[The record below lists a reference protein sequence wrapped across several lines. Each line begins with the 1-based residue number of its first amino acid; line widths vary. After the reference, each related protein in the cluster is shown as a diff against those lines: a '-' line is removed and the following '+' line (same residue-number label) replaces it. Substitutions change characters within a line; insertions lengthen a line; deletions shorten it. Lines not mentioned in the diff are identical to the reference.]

1 MKLKNSRAEIFRHS
15 DPIFISDGKFG
26 PNNVVGG
33 YGVRPN
39 EPAVVQTRCNWII
52 GDVTEVLD
60 RNTWKLGKILKML
73 KNNYFVIRLA
83 DCIQLKEFH
92 ISSLRIPHTPG
103 APHTKLSPEA
113 DKAPGRGKRPPAGR
127 ASPRSRAVQQIG
139 RQAHEVD
146 GNGRK
151 RKAAA
156 EASHHLSRRAPP
168 RQLAMAD
175 SYPHSPSQA
184 GEDPECSVAS
194 CSVNNG
200 GGKRHAAGAGA
211 GGWLARRRLFPD
223 DDAMSA
229 CACTTS
235 GREEEDDDEEE
246 EEEEDDED
254 LDGEAAAAG
263 VDVHGLELAA
273 YRSTMRALYASGP
286 LTWEQESL
294 LTNLRLSLNISNEE
308 HLLQLRRLLS
318 SSSSSSP

>member
-1 MKLKNSRAEIFRHS
+1 MKLKNSAAEIFRHNG
-15 DPIFISDGKFG
+15 PIFTSEGKFG
-26 PNNVVGG
+26 ANKVQGD

-39 EPAVVQTRCNWII
+39 QPAVVQTRCKWII

-73 KNNYFVIRLA
+73 NNNYFVIRLA

-103 APHTKLSPEA
+103 APHGKPSSAAE
-113 DKAPGRGKRPPAGR
+113 KATGRGKRQAADRSMPPAK
-127 ASPRSRAVQQIG
+127 ALQQMG
-139 RQAHEVD
+139 HGTYEME

-151 RKAAA
+151 RKATAD
-156 EASHHLSRRAPP
+156 ASHHLSKRAHPGHVAASSN
-168 RQLAMAD
+168 LND
-175 SYPHSPSQA
+175 SYLHSPSQV

-200 GGKRHAAGAGA
+200 NGKRRAAAAGRFAS
-211 GGWLARRRLFPD
+211 RCFFPD

-229 CACTTS
+229 CPCTTS
-235 GREEEDDDEEE
+235 GREEE
-246 EEEEDDED
+246 EEEEDCS
-254 LDGEAAAAG
+254 DGEPPAAG

-308 HLLQLRRLLS
+308 HLLQLRRLLAS
-318 SSSSSSP
+318 S